1 MTRGIGDSMALKRA
15 CHDNRIHSKL
25 APEGKQARAIYDAV
39 EQARVEAIGSRAML
53 GVADN
58 IGSMLEDKYAKAN
71 LADVK
76 DQADA
81 PIEEAIALMVREK
94 LTGRPAPK
102 SGERMVN
109 LWRKWVEEKASA
121 DLDGLA
127 AKLDDQNAFAR
138 VVRDMLASM
147 EMAEELG
154 DDQESEDT
162 EDSDDDQPQGEEK
175 SEEGGEDDSGSDDS
189 QSEDAEPSAEDQ
201 EAGETDAADAT
212 SDEMTD
218 EDDPDAETPGEAKR
232 PDNPFTNLPKE
243 IDYKVFSTAF
253 DETVGAE
260 ELCEEEELDRLRA
273 FLDKQLS
280 NLQGVV
286 GRLANRLQRRLMA
299 QQNRSW
305 DFDLEEGYLDPAR
318 LVRVVIDPMQPL
330 SFKQERDT
338 KFRDTVVTLV
348 LDNSGSMRGRPIT
361 VAATC
366 ADILARTLERCGV
379 SVEILGFTTRAWKG
393 GQAREKWLKDG
404 KPPNPGRLND
414 LRHIIYKSADMPWRR
429 ARRNLGLMM
438 REGLLKENIDGEA
451 LLWAHNRLIARPEQR
466 KILMMISDG
475 APVDDSTL
483 SVNPGNYLE
492 RHLRAVIELIE
503 SRSPVELLAIGIG
516 HDVTRYYRR
525 AVTIVDAEE
534 LAGAMTEQLASL
546 FGEESATR
554 HPPRRPAARRMTPPS
569 LRLRNWLG
577 GFAALALISVLGLAN
592 SGDAGSAPLDR
603 ITVNARPI
611 TQFRIGRDERQF
623 GPLEFVG
630 GLEMTA
636 NSRHFGAISAFRF
649 TSPGSNFVGVADTG
663 FWFFGK
669 LVHDAA
675 QKPAGIADFRMEQM
689 VDASGQ
695 TFARKW
701 EVDAEGL
708 AVKDGIATV
717 GFERNHR
724 IAQFRIEPGKMGPAI
739 RNLDF
744 LVPVG

>member
-1 MTRGIGDSMALKRA
+1 MPGPGDNTRNKPKNGSDTDAFKRSVTVCMRAISGDKELEVGFAKDRPALAGSRARLPELPKKPSKADIAITRGLGDSMALKRA
-15 CHDNRIHSKL
+15 CHDQRIHLKL
-25 APEGKQARAIYDAV
+25 APEGKQARAVFDAV
-39 EQARVEAIGSRAML
+39 EQARVEAIGARMMA

-58 IGSMLEDKYAKAN
+58 ISSMLEDKYAKAN
-71 LADVK
+71 LVDVK
-76 DQADA
+76 DKADA
-81 PIEEAIALMVREK
+81 PLEEALALMVREK

-102 SGERMVN
+102 SGERLVD
-109 LWRKWVEEKASA
+109 LWRPWVEDKAGA
-121 DLDGLA
+121 DLGHLA
-127 AKLDDQNAFAR
+127 RNLTDQNAFAR

-147 EMAEELG
+147 DMAEELA
-154 DDQESEDT
+154 DDQESED
-162 EDSDDDQPQGEEK
+162 SDDDEDNQPQGEEQN
-175 SEEGGEDDSGSDDS
+175 EEGGEDDSSGDDT
-189 QSEDAEPSAEDQ
+189 QADDAEAPDDDQQAAEA
-201 EAGETDAADAT
+201 EATDAT
-212 SDEMTD
+212 SEDLSDE
-218 EDDPDAETPGEAKR
+218 EDADAEAPGEAKR
-232 PDNPFTNLPKE
+232 NDNPFNTLSKD
-243 IDYKVFSTAF
+243 IDYKVFTTAF

-260 ELCEEEELDRLRA
+260 ELCDEEELDRLRA
-273 FLDKQLS
+273 FLDKQLA
-280 NLQGVV
+280 NLSGVV

-404 KPPNPGRLND
+404 KPPAPGRLND
-414 LRHIIYKSADMPWRR
+414 LRHIIYKSADAPWRR

-451 LLWAHNRLIARPEQR
+451 LLWAHQRLVARPEQR

-492 RHLRAVIELIE
+492 RHLRAVIDLIE
-503 SRSPVELLAIGIG
+503 TRSPVELLAIGIG

-546 FGEESATR
+546 FAEESARDTR
-554 HPPRRPAARRMTPPS
+554 R
-569 LRLRNWLG
+569 G
-577 GFAALALISVLGLAN
+577 GFRR
-592 SGDAGSAPLDR
+592 AG
-603 ITVNARPI
+603 
-611 TQFRIGRDERQF
+611 
-623 GPLEFVG
+623 
-630 GLEMTA
+630 
-636 NSRHFGAISAFRF
+636 
-649 TSPGSNFVGVADTG
+649 
-663 FWFFGK
+663 
-669 LVHDAA
+669 
-675 QKPAGIADFRMEQM
+675 
-689 VDASGQ
+689 
-695 TFARKW
+695 
-701 EVDAEGL
+701 
-708 AVKDGIATV
+708 
-717 GFERNHR
+717 
-724 IAQFRIEPGKMGPAI
+724 
-739 RNLDF
+739 
-744 LVPVG
+744 

>member
-1 MTRGIGDSMALKRA
+1 MAGPGDNTRNKSKTGSEADSFKRAVTVCMRAIAGDKELEVGFAKDRPALAGNRARLPELPKKASKADIAITRGLGDSMALKRA
-15 CHDNRIHSKL
+15 CHDTRIHNKL
-25 APEGKQARAIYDAV
+25 APEGKAARAIYDAV
-39 EQARVEAIGSRAML
+39 EQARVEAIGSRAMQ

-58 IGSMLEDKYAKAN
+58 IGSMLEDKYARAN
-71 LADVK
+71 LVDVK
-76 DQADA
+76 DKADA
-81 PIEEAIALMVREK
+81 PIEEALALMVREK
-94 LTGRPAPK
+94 LTGRAVPK
-102 SGERMVN
+102 SGERLVD
-109 LWRKWVEEKASA
+109 LWRPWVEEKASVG
-121 DLDGLA
+121 LDGLS
-127 AKLDDQNAFAR
+127 AKLDDQQAFAR

-154 DDQESEDT
+154 DDQET
-162 EDSDDDQPQGEEK
+162 EDSEDNDDNQPQGEEQ
-175 SEEGGEDDSGSDDS
+175 SEEGGEDDSGSEQS
-189 QSEDAEPSAEDQ
+189 QSDDTEASADDEQSAET
-201 EAGETDAADAT
+201 EASDAT
-212 SDEMTD
+212 ADDLSD
-218 EDDPDAETPGEAKR
+218 DDDADAETPGEAR
-232 PDNPFTNLPKE
+232 RNDNPFTNLPKE
-243 IDYKVFSTAF
+243 IDYKVFTTAF

-273 FLDKQLS
+273 FLDKQLA
-280 NLQGVV
+280 NLSGVV

-318 LVRVVIDPMQPL
+318 LVRIVIDPMQPL

-414 LRHIIYKSADMPWRR
+414 LRHIIYKSADHPWRR

-503 SRSPVELLAIGIG
+503 TRSPVELLAIGIG

-546 FGEESATR
+546 FGEESAKDTR
-554 HPPRRPAARRMTPPS
+554 R
-569 LRLRNWLG
+569 
-577 GFAALALISVLGLAN
+577 
-592 SGDAGSAPLDR
+592 
-603 ITVNARPI
+603 
-611 TQFRIGRDERQF
+611 
-623 GPLEFVG
+623 G
-630 GLEMTA
+630 GL
-636 NSRHFGAISAFRF
+636 RR
-649 TSPGSNFVGVADTG
+649 
-663 FWFFGK
+663 
-669 LVHDAA
+669 
-675 QKPAGIADFRMEQM
+675 AG
-689 VDASGQ
+689 
-695 TFARKW
+695 
-701 EVDAEGL
+701 
-708 AVKDGIATV
+708 
-717 GFERNHR
+717 
-724 IAQFRIEPGKMGPAI
+724 
-739 RNLDF
+739 
-744 LVPVG
+744 